1 MASGLSVWCA
11 RGNVDAFQEPDMRII
26 GDRHYQADAGE
37 QITFSVG
44 SQTQVASVVAS
55 GSALAGGSL
64 PAVVNGGGHK
74 TITIAVGFTG
84 NTGGSLDVVVSGSAG
99 GSDSSTMRQID
110 GLAFRTGLFTLD

>member
-1 MASGLSVWCA
+1 
-11 RGNVDAFQEPDMRII
+11 MRII
-26 GDRHYQADAGE
+26 GDRHYQDDAGE